1 MNRESALGII
11 PARYGSTRLPG
22 KPLLEIGGMP
32 LILHV
37 LKQAQQAASLRQV
50 LVATDHRA
58 IVATVQSAGGQAV
71 LTPEHLQS
79 GTDRCA
85 YAAKDLNDEI
95 IINIQGDEPFI
106 DPAAIDQVVHLLRN
120 NKKAD
125 MATLVRKL
133 DTPGD
138 LTDPHK
144 VKVAVSREGKAL
156 YFSRSAIPFCR
167 EVDDPEQWPE
177 HGDYFIHLG
186 LYGYR
191 KDFIL
196 RFCSWAPTPLERT
209 EKLEQLRA
217 LEMGAE
223 ILIEETDMK
232 PFGIDT
238 EEDLH
243 RARKKFDGSNLART
257 H

>member
-1 MNRESALGII
+1 MKQVSAIGII

-22 KPLLEIGGMP
+22 KPLLDIGGMP

-37 LKQAQQAASLRQV
+37 LKRAQQSASLRQV
-50 LVATDHRA
+50 LVATDHNA
-58 IVATVQSAGGQAV
+58 IAETVQSAGGRVV
-71 LTPEHLQS
+71 LTPVHLQS

-85 YAAKDLNDEI
+85 YVAKELTDEI

-106 DPAAIDQVVHLLRN
+106 EPAAIDQVVQLLQN
-120 NKKAD
+120 DKKAE

-133 DTPGD
+133 DNTAD
-138 LTDPHK
+138 LTDPRK
-144 VKVAVSREGKAL
+144 VKVVVSREGRAL

-167 EVDDPEQWPE
+167 DVDDPEKWPE
-177 HGDYFIHLG
+177 QGNYFIHLG

-191 KDFIL
+191 RDFIL
-196 RFCSWAPTPLERT
+196 RFCSWEPTPLERT

-217 LEMGAE
+217 LEMGAD
-223 ILIEETDMK
+223 IFVEETDMK

-238 EEDLH
+238 EEDLL
-243 RARKKFDGSNLART
+243 RARKKFSESDLART